1 LRDGVDFQTVQV
13 WLGHLDIK
21 STMVYLKAIR
31 RKDAAQK
38 VNTSELAALV
48 A

>member
-1 LRDGVDFQTVQV
+1 
-13 WLGHLDIK
+13 
-21 STMVYLKAIR
+21 MVYLKAIR

>member
-1 LRDGVDFQTVQV
+1 LRDGVGFQTVQV
-13 WLGHLDIK
+13 WLGRRDLE
-21 STMVYLKAIR
+21 STLVYLKAIR